1 MCSHSYSVISKSSH
15 NIVAK
20 SFDNAIATNRKQ
32 RECVNMK
39 YKFKV
44 LLSDFNNCCHFYQF
58 GDVLL
63 QISHSNAGHEAVT

>member
-1 MCSHSYSVISKSSH
+1 
-15 NIVAK
+15 
-20 SFDNAIATNRKQ
+20 
-32 RECVNMK
+32 MK